1 MELMVASEVY
11 NIDCLEYMR
20 TLPDKYFQLAVADP
34 PYGIN
39 APKMSY
45 RQTSL
50 FDTKLEVL

>member
-1 MELMVASEVY
+1 MVASEVY